1 MTIRRVLLPA
11 VVMAAGFTVLNGCGG
26 NGDTGWPDHPGKKI
40 VVSFAPIYCFVAN
53 VAGDDAVVRNVMSGS
68 GPHHF
73 NPTDVEARMVQKA
86 DLFFING
93 LGIDDVKADSIKKS
107 SRNRELAVIALGDAI
122 PENRRLQGVCTHDH
136 GHDHDHD
143 HTDPHAWLAPDR
155 AVLMVERVRDKLKEA
170 DPGHAADYDR
180 RAAEY
185 VVRLRKLQA
194 EGRDQLKDKKD
205 RNLVSF
211 HDSLAYFADAFELKV
226 VGVVQKTPGQEPND
240 DELRKLTEICTGTP
254 KVRLIAVEPQ
264 YSTVTSAEEILKG
277 LRRKGV
283 ADAAMVEIDP
293 LETCLADDLTP
304 DWYERKMRQNLQNL
318 ADKMK

>member
-1 MTIRRVLLPA
+1 MTTAAKPLVSFRDVRVDLGGRPVLTGVTA
-11 VVMAAGFTVLNGCGG
+11 DIARGKVTALIGLNGSGKTTLLRAILREYPYRGDIRFHCG
-26 NGDTGWPDHPGKKI
+26 
-40 VVSFAPIYCFVAN
+40 
-53 VAGDDAVVRNVMSGS
+53 
-68 GPHHF
+68 
-73 NPTDVEARMVQKA
+73 
-86 DLFFING
+86 
-93 LGIDDVKADSIKKS
+93 
-107 SRNRELAVIALGDAI
+107 
-122 PENRRLQGVCTHDH
+122 
-136 GHDHDHD
+136 HD